1 MEATQD
7 KDTIGLL
14 NDLVR
19 INNDRIEG
27 YERAIDDTTDT
38 QLKNMFHNMAQESR
52 KYRNELVTEVTKMG
66 GSPVEGTTASGKV
79 FRVWM
84 DFKAALAG
92 KDRKAIVSS
101 CESGEDVV
109 LETYDTVLTSGK
121 LSQQYKSLV
130 DQQRKGLQQS
140 HDKIKTLRDNT
151 KGSTM

>member
-1 MEATQD
+1 MEAAQD

-27 YERAIDDTTDT
+27 YERAVDDTHDS
-38 QLKNMFHNMAQESR
+38 QLKSLFHNMAQESR

-92 KDRKAIVSS
+92 KDRKAILSS
-101 CESGEDVV
+101 CEFGEDSAK
-109 LETYDTVLTSGK
+109 EAYETVLNSGK
-121 LSQQYKSLV
+121 LSTQVRDLINQQFSSL
-130 DQQRKGLQQS
+130 KQS
-140 HDKIKTLRDNT
+140 HDKVKALRDSA
-151 KGSTM
+151 KGA